1 MAELKTYILELE
13 NNKWFIHLSKSPET
27 VNIECEFLFDFVKH
41 HKPTGI
47 FEIVDINEVLAVN
60 TIVKRYMKE
69 YGIDNVRGGSF
80 TEEFLPTHI
89 KQALEFELA
98 DSSEKHSETCE
109 FFQMIYKK
117 YSAFTKEDIEEELRK
132 IKEEH
137 TKYITVKNKYIQLKY
152 SNYGIINR
160 DILMDIDWLRNT
172 YRLSTNETNYNLD
185 LQKYHNVILKLN
197 AIIETYYLLDE
208 DSIKV
213 EYDNL
218 FKTPQYVFDYF
229 KEREEDFQYFMSKIE
244 YMTYTLINKID
255 EFEYDLLKFPR
266 TYEKM
271 QKYILQ
277 YLREKLYHI
286 TS

>member
-1 MAELKTYILELE
+1 M
-13 NNKWFIHLSKSPET
+13 
-27 VNIECEFLFDFVKH
+27 
-41 HKPTGI
+41 
-47 FEIVDINEVLAVN
+47 
-60 TIVKRYMKE
+60 
-69 YGIDNVRGGSF
+69 
-80 TEEFLPTHI
+80 
-89 KQALEFELA
+89 
-98 DSSEKHSETCE
+98 
-109 FFQMIYKK
+109 
-117 YSAFTKEDIEEELRK
+117 
-132 IKEEH
+132 
-137 TKYITVKNKYIQLKY
+137 
-152 SNYGIINR
+152 
-160 DILMDIDWLRNT
+160 
-172 YRLSTNETNYNLD
+172 
-185 LQKYHNVILKLN
+185 KLN
-197 AIIETYYLLDE
+197 AVIETYYLLDE

>member
-41 HKPTGI
+41 YKPTGI
-47 FEIVDINEVLAVN
+47 FEIVDVTEMLAVN

-89 KQALEFELA
+89 KQALEFEFT
-98 DSSEKHSETCE
+98 DSVEKHLETCE

-160 DILMDIDWLRNT
+160 DILTDIDWLRNT
-172 YRLSTNETNYNLD
+172 YQLSKNENNYNFD

-197 AIIETYYLLDE
+197 AVIENYYLLDE

-218 FKTPQYVFDYF
+218 FKSPQYIFDYF
-229 KEREEDFQYFMSKIE
+229 KERTEDFQYFMSKIE

-255 EFEYDLLKFPR
+255 EFEYDLLKFPS

-277 YLREKLYHI
+277 YLREKLYHL
-286 TS
+286 T